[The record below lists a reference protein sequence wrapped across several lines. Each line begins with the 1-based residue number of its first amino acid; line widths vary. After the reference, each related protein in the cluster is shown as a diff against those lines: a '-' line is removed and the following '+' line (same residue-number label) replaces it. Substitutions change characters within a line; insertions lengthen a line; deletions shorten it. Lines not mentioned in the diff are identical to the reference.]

1 MPVLHRQES
10 RLSVTILNVFKNSAI
25 TLKSRLLLAPMAGI
39 TDLPFR
45 LITRSLGCEFAFL
58 EMISARSIVHQSG
71 KTGRMLNS
79 CEEDSPLG
87 AQLLGHE
94 TETLLKAMDKVLPL
108 GFDIIDLNAACPVD
122 KVVKK
127 GKGASLL
134 KDPKKVQ
141 TLLEAMVKHTDLPVT
156 VKIRAGWSS
165 TSVNACEVARYAE
178 DAGISGLTLHGRTR
192 EQGYSGRVDYN
203 IIRQVKEAVSIPVI
217 ASGDALSPQL
227 IKKMF
232 DETGCDAV
240 AIARGSL
247 GNPWIFRDTMTYL
260 EKGVVPERPGPD
272 ELADIMLRHL
282 NLNCDF
288 YGDKR
293 GVILFRKLFA
303 WYVKG
308 LHEARQLK
316 DQAFKAETREEMLSL
331 LESVRTY
338 AYSHHEGNYEGFALA
353 C

>member
-1 MPVLHRQES
+1 MV
-10 RLSVTILNVFKNSAI
+10 NDSAI

-71 KTGRMLNS
+71 KTGRMLSS
-79 CEEDSPLG
+79 CKEDRPLG

-94 TETLLKAMDKVLPL
+94 PESLLKAMDKVLPR
-108 GFDIIDLNAACPVD
+108 GFEILDLNAACPVD

-134 KDPKKVQ
+134 KDPKKVK
-141 TLLEAMVKHTDLPVT
+141 TLLEAMVKHANLPVT

-165 TSVNACEVARYAE
+165 SSVNACEVARYAE

-247 GNPWIFRDTMTYL
+247 GNPWIFRDTVAYL
-260 EKGVVPERPGPD
+260 TKGVIPERPDTD
-272 ELADIMLRHL
+272 ELADTMLRHL
-282 NLNCDF
+282 DLNCDF
-288 YGDKR
+288 YGEKR

-308 LHEARQLK
+308 LHEVRQLK
-316 DQAFKAETREEMLSL
+316 DRAFKAETREEMQGLM
-331 LESVRTY
+331 ESVRTY
-338 AYSHHEGNYEGFALA
+338 AHSHQEGHYEGFLLA